1 MSNSYDDFL
10 RRFILYRT
18 GMNMSQEDMG
28 KLLGKT
34 QSQLSKIELRKTV
47 VPFDMLE
54 SLQSIGWDVDDMI
67 IGKEQIILESRLTDY
82 LIENAG
88 KNWKALKELVVW
100 IIGLEFQKC
109 GGFPDADS
117 ECEYQLLK
125 TLLYSEDSKTVM
137 LAVRNVMGIR
147 QDVMAERLGVDVK
160 KCRDLER
167 GRIYPDAELL
177 ILIYEMCSCRPTVF
191 FQHENTEGYL
201 LDCLW
206 NRLDIKWQK
215 QAKTILDDVIRVIG
229 HDW

>member
-10 RRFILYRT
+10 RRFVLYRT
-18 GMNMSQEDMG
+18 RMNMSQEEMG

-47 VPFDMLE
+47 VSFDMLE
-54 SLQSIGWDVDDMI
+54 NLQSNGWDVDDMI

-82 LIENAG
+82 LMGNVG
-88 KNWKALKELVVW
+88 KNWKAFKELVVW
-100 IIGLEFQKC
+100 IIHLEFQKC

-160 KCRDLER
+160 KCRDMER

-177 ILIYEMCSCRPTVF
+177 ILIYQMCSCRPAVF

-206 NRLDIKWQK
+206 NKLNVKGQEETK
-215 QAKTILDDVIRVIG
+215 MILDDVIRVYRA
-229 HDW
+229 